1 MPTSQL
7 ILIPEIAEIY
17 CRVAPASVLDIG
29 IGFGRN
35 GAIFRECSD
44 ARFGRVKKEDW
55 QTEIVGIE
63 IFRGYEN
70 PLWEVYNYVIIDD
83 IRKMF
88 NRDFDFIFCGDIL
101 EHLSKGDALRLL
113 DALWQRCNKC
123 LMVVLPLGESVQGAM
138 FGNPAEEHISTWEA
152 KDFATWNQRL
162 KGNKGLFWKEK

>member
-7 ILIPEIAEIY
+7 ILVPEIAEVY
-17 CRVAPASVLDIG
+17 CRISPATVLDIG

-44 ARFGRVKKEDW
+44 ARFGRVKSADW
-55 QTEIVGIE
+55 KTEITGIE
-63 IFRGYEN
+63 IFRDYEN
-70 PLWEVYNYVIIDD
+70 PLWGVYNEVIIDD
-83 IRKMF
+83 AAKF
-88 NRDFDFIFCGDIL
+88 AYGKYDLIFCGDIL
-101 EHLSKGDALRLL
+101 EHLSKGEAMRLL
-113 DALWQRCNKC
+113 QTLYNRCNKC

-138 FGNPAEEHISTWEA
+138 FGNPAEQHISTWEA